1 MPTPL
6 LVNNS
11 VYQYPVD
18 NDSPGW
24 GEEATGWAVAVTDV
38 LGTLVGTGDILETV
52 ANITNNQ
59 TSPADVVGLS
69 FDPTTIRGSITQ
81 YSVYRVTSSS
91 ELVEVGQMY
100 VSYKSV
106 AATWDL
112 VIVGGQ
118 GANIVFSITPGGQ
131 VQYTTDNMGGTGY
144 SGQMKFVAKAL
155 SQTNL

>member
-6 LVNNS
+6 LVNNAT
-11 VYQYPVD
+11 YEYPVD

-24 GEEATGWAVAVTDV
+24 GEEATAWAVAVTGV

-52 ANITNNQ
+52 ANIANNQ
-59 TSPADVVGLS
+59 TVPADVVGLS

-81 YSVYRVTSSS
+81 YSIYRVTSTA
-91 ELVEVGQMY
+91 EVVEVGQLY
-100 VSYKSV
+100 LSYKSV
-106 AATWDL
+106 AQSWDL
-112 VIVGGQ
+112 AIVGGQ
-118 GANIVFSITPGGQ
+118 NANTVFSITPAGQ